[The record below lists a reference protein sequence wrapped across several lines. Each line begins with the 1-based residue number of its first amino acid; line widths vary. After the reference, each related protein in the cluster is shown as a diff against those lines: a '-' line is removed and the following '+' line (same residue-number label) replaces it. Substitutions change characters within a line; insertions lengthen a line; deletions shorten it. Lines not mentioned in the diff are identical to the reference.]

1 METALRTVNALISA
15 LFFICYA
22 YQFLYI
28 PLVLA
33 KKQRPLPCPPSPHR
47 YAVLIAARNEAAVI
61 GGLLDS
67 LRQQTYDPALLTV
80 FVVAD
85 NCTDGTAD
93 IARRRGAVVYERFN
107 HINVG
112 KGYALDFLTQ
122 HIKAD
127 YPDGFDGYFVFDA
140 DNVLS
145 PDYIERMNAVFSGG
159 YEIVT
164 SYRNSKNYA
173 DNWISAGYAL
183 WFLRESRYLNHA
195 RSLLGTSC
203 AVSGTGFLFSRAVL
217 EETGPWPFHLLTEDI
232 QFSVH
237 EILQGRKVA
246 FAPDAVL
253 YDEQPTTF
261 RQSWRQRM
269 RWSQG
274 YLQVFRDYGAR
285 LLRGIFRGSFSCF
298 DMSMAIMPAFVL
310 STVSILVNLT
320 LGVVGALAGDNLLV
334 AFESVGQMLLNMYLT
349 LLVLGGITTVT
360 EWNQIRTSS
369 VKKFVYVFTFPL
381 FMFTYIPISLAAFFC
396 KPQWKPI
403 EHRVSAAH
411 LRSRDRQ
418 EVLPF

>member
-67 LRQQTYDPALLTV
+67 LRQQTYDPTLLTV

-164 SYRNSKNYA
+164 SYRNSKNFGG
-173 DNWISAGYAL
+173 NWISAGD
-183 WFLRESRYLNHA
+183 R
-195 RSLLGTSC
+195 
-203 AVSGTGFLFSRAVL
+203 RAHV
-217 EETGPWPFHLLTEDI
+217 
-232 QFSVH
+232 
-237 EILQGRKVA
+237 
-246 FAPDAVL
+246 
-253 YDEQPTTF
+253 
-261 RQSWRQRM
+261 
-269 RWSQG
+269 
-274 YLQVFRDYGAR
+274 
-285 LLRGIFRGSFSCF
+285 
-298 DMSMAIMPAFVL
+298 
-310 STVSILVNLT
+310 
-320 LGVVGALAGDNLLV
+320 
-334 AFESVGQMLLNMYLT
+334 
-349 LLVLGGITTVT
+349 
-360 EWNQIRTSS
+360 
-369 VKKFVYVFTFPL
+369 
-381 FMFTYIPISLAAFFC
+381 
-396 KPQWKPI
+396 
-403 EHRVSAAH
+403 
-411 LRSRDRQ
+411 
-418 EVLPF
+418 

>member
-67 LRQQTYDPALLTV
+67 LRQQTYNPALLTV

-183 WFLRESRYLNHA
+183 WFLRESRYLNGA
-195 RSLLGTSC
+195 RMRLGTSA
-203 AVSGTGFLFSRAVL
+203 AVGGTGFLFSQRIL
-217 EETGPWPFHLLTEDI
+217 DKTNGWQFYLLTEDI
-232 QFSVH
+232 EFSVRH
-237 EILQGRKVA
+237 ITDGEIIAICRGRGALRRAAHGFPPVLPAAAALGQGLHPGVPEVR
-246 FAPDAVL
+246 
-253 YDEQPTTF
+253 
-261 RQSWRQRM
+261 RQAAEGRS
-269 RWSQG
+269 
-274 YLQVFRDYGAR
+274 
-285 LLRGIFRGSFSCF
+285 FRGS
-298 DMSMAIMPAFVL
+298 L
-310 STVSILVNLT
+310 E
-320 LGVVGALAGDNLLV
+320 LLRYGHGHH
-334 AFESVGQMLLNMYLT
+334 ARL
-349 LLVLGGITTVT
+349 
-360 EWNQIRTSS
+360 R
-369 VKKFVYVFTFPL
+369 PRR
-381 FMFTYIPISLAAFFC
+381 A
-396 KPQWKPI
+396 
-403 EHRVSAAH
+403 SA
-411 LRSRDRQ
+411 SW
-418 EVLPF
+418 PT